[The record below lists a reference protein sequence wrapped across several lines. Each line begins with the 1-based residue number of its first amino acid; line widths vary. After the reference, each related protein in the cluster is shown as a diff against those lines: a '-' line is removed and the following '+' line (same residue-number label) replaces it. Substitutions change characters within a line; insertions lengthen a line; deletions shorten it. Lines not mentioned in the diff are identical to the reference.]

1 MMLVLAADLVSSRLP
16 FCVLRQLSHQGLFL
30 TNAGSSADHLL
41 GLNLRVRG
49 EALSQQDELL
59 RYSFSLFAAAFIEV
73 LPHRD
78 LFFVDAD
85 VNFL

>member
-1 MMLVLAADLVSSRLP
+1 MLVFAADPVSSRLP
-16 FCVLRQLSHQGLFL
+16 FCVSWQLSHKGLSL
-30 TNAGSSADHLL
+30 TIASSSADRLL

-49 EALSQQDELL
+49 EALPQQDGLL
-59 RYSFSLFAAAFIEV
+59 RYSFSLFAVAFIEV

-85 VNFL
+85 VNFR